1 MAKMVVIC
9 LESPLGGGQYLNT
22 ILLDPLQNKASS
34 KRPASSR
41 PQALVENR
49 ATNDAPVLPRSIGLT
64 SMENKFY
71 HQARS
76 EAEHKMAMR
85 AAWNHTTAEA
95 RTTRFQEN

>member
-34 KRPASSR
+34 ATKRPASSR

-49 ATNDAPVLPRSIGLT
+49 ATNDAPSAQDPSASPQWDTKTKSQDALQWRGPRLNT
-64 SMENKFY
+64 K
-71 HQARS
+71 
-76 EAEHKMAMR
+76 
-85 AAWNHTTAEA
+85 WP
-95 RTTRFQEN
+95 